1 MKITNTKYNI
11 NVTTYTI
18 GLLEGH
24 ITQQEFELL
33 CLIPKSQSKV
43 THKYSEEELLNEMN
57 YYKSIYDKD
66 MYKYYQLEL
75 LKIQD

>member
-1 MKITNTKYNI
+1 MKITNKKYNI
-11 NVTTYTI
+11 NVTTYVL
-18 GLLEGH
+18 GLLEGY

-43 THKYSEEELLNEMN
+43 NHKYSEEELLDEMN

>member
-18 GLLEGH
+18 GLLENY

>member
-1 MKITNTKYNI
+1 MKITNKKYNI
-11 NVTTYTI
+11 NVTTYVL
-18 GLLEGH
+18 GLLEGY

-43 THKYSEEELLNEMN
+43 THKYSEEELLDEMN